1 MDIEHF
7 YDGNPRRR
15 SSEEY
20 SFGSDWTDSGKTRW
34 ELNWVQDTGEVYLMR
49 EAAEP
54 LEMDPFGDT
63 RVPDMPVDEVT
74 VEIIG
79 TLQGLDTVERALGG
93 WSQAMGGADSV
104 AWVRDRVARAQAGDL
119 PTEGGSDPSPTS
131 LEGADE
137 DEAPDNGLEVDG

>member
-15 SSEEY
+15 SSEEF
-20 SFGSDWTDSGKTRW
+20 SFGRDWTDSGRTRW

-54 LEMDPFGDT
+54 LQMDPFGDT
-63 RVPDMPVDEVT
+63 RVAPMPVDEVT

-79 TLQGLDTVERALGG
+79 TIDGLDNVERAFSG
-93 WSQAMGGADSV
+93 WSTAMVVDGSV
-104 AWVRDRVARAQAGDL
+104 EWVRDRVARAEAGDL
-119 PTEGGSDPSPTS
+119 PTAGGADPAPTS
-131 LEGADE
+131 LDGADE
-137 DEAPDNGLEVDG
+137 DEAPDNGLEVEG